1 MYIKIIYYT
10 CFVCV
15 ALFTKLGCEQRN
27 APVQRDAPTDR
38 SVDIEPDR
46 ALSRDMERDQ
56 SLSRDMNP
64 DATLDAEP
72 DVGVDADVDAG
83 DETERAEACDAWALR
98 NRELVE
104 RLTAATVT
112 DCQVGSYGRCDTGQL
127 LTINCGDALHT
138 WCRSSN
144 VNDLGRDFAEG
155 FTQLVTERCEE
166 APAGCSRE
174 TERACE
180 ALMPFC
186 MPTGECVLLEDR
198 EEDDCED
205 IRAEVFSAPSRPLDA
220 LCDHPSRVCQFSSYA
235 SCYSEECHNQCSI
248 YNRFTCIDGV
258 PVAEGAERLVC
269 EGYDPHICEGYT
281 FGRNTCTVE
290 GDICIETRECDADI
304 CGDECRATLCLNGS
318 WTEVLRR
325 DHVEECQ

>member
-1 MYIKIIYYT
+1 MYIKTIHYT

-15 ALFTKLGCEQRN
+15 VLFSTLGCEERN
-27 APVQRDAPTDR
+27 TPVQRDAPTDR

-72 DVGVDADVDAG
+72 DVGVDVGVDAG

-127 LTINCGDALHT
+127 LTINCGDAIHT

-144 VNDLGRDFAEG
+144 FNDRGRDFAE
-155 FTQLVTERCEE
+155 
-166 APAGCSRE
+166 A
-174 TERACE
+174 
-180 ALMPFC
+180 
-186 MPTGECVLLEDR
+186 
-198 EEDDCED
+198 
-205 IRAEVFSAPSRPLDA
+205 
-220 LCDHPSRVCQFSSYA
+220 
-235 SCYSEECHNQCSI
+235 
-248 YNRFTCIDGV
+248 
-258 PVAEGAERLVC
+258 
-269 EGYDPHICEGYT
+269 
-281 FGRNTCTVE
+281 
-290 GDICIETRECDADI
+290 
-304 CGDECRATLCLNGS
+304 
-318 WTEVLRR
+318 
-325 DHVEECQ
+325 